1 MVRLSAEQM
10 REWDEQGFVVIPIP
24 SGVQLAA
31 SVSQPT
37 PPHPLTTEAAG
48 WGGGRTCLA
57 AARQLQARCSP
68 SQVSEIDSKGNH
80 WRLLPA
86 TENSYWCQLDH
97 SLPFLQTCVHTEVVE
112 LGRQLAGHDDI
123 WMRNAGINELAPGRQ
138 AQWHHD
144 GGDEGVEFMHVS
156 AIPSAHPPS
165 GD

>member
-1 MVRLSAEQM
+1 M
-10 REWDEQGFVVIPIP
+10 
-24 SGVQLAA
+24 QL
-31 SVSQPT
+31 
-37 PPHPLTTEAAG
+37 LEAAG
-48 WGGGRTCLA
+48 CWGEGRTCLA